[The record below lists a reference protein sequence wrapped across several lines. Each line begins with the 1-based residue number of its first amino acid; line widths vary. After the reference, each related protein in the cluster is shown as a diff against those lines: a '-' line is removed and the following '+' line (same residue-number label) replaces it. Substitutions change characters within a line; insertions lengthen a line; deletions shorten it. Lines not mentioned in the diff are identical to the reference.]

1 MKFEEFE
8 VYAGSGNV
16 IPVYEKIVADL
27 ETPVSVLARFC
38 NDENLFL
45 LESVEAGERFGRY
58 SFIGVNPRKIFEVKK
73 GGSIM
78 DLRREFADLKP
89 VVLPEL
95 PPLTG
100 GAVGYMDYETVNEFE
115 VLPPPKQ
122 SGNPVTSRFM
132 ICDQMIVFDN
142 LKHSL
147 YIIISVK
154 TDDYENLH
162 SAYDDAQKKIAAIRG
177 RLAQSPVIPE
187 IKSNISKLTANIS
200 HDGFINMVEKAKKYI
215 YDGEIIQVVLSQKFI
230 ASSYLPTLQIYRALR
245 MVNPSPYTFFMKIGT
260 KTLIGSSPETLVR
273 LTDRKI
279 FLRPIA
285 GSRPRGRDEA
295 ADRNMS
301 NELLADPKERAEH
314 LMLVD
319 LARNDA
325 GRVATAGSVQV
336 KDFMTVERYSHI
348 MHLVSTVEGVLD
360 KQYDAFDL
368 LKATFPAGT
377 LSGAPKIRAME
388 IINELEAESR
398 GFYGGAVG
406 YFSFT
411 GNMDLAITIR
421 TMEIEH
427 GVLILQSGAGIVFDS
442 NAESEYVET
451 LNKGKALLEAVK
463 KAVEKLK

>member
-1 MKFEEFE
+1 
-8 VYAGSGNV
+8 
-16 IPVYEKIVADL
+16 
-27 ETPVSVLARFC
+27 
-38 NDENLFL
+38 
-45 LESVEAGERFGRY
+45 
-58 SFIGVNPRKIFEVKK
+58 
-73 GGSIM
+73 
-78 DLRREFADLKP
+78 
-89 VVLPEL
+89 
-95 PPLTG
+95 
-100 GAVGYMDYETVNEFE
+100 
-115 VLPPPKQ
+115 
-122 SGNPVTSRFM
+122 
-132 ICDQMIVFDN
+132 
-142 LKHSL
+142 
-147 YIIISVK
+147 
-154 TDDYENLH
+154 
-162 SAYDDAQKKIAAIRG
+162 
-177 RLAQSPVIPE
+177 
-187 IKSNISKLTANIS
+187 
-200 HDGFINMVEKAKKYI
+200 
-215 YDGEIIQVVLSQKFI
+215 
-230 ASSYLPTLQIYRALR
+230 

-463 KAVEKLK
+463 KAVENLK